1 MRIIESNKEVSVD
14 ANGNQERVV
23 NLQIMEMTKDAAKA
37 HPLKEG
43 SDKVVI
49 HQNTVLNTSHQDQSQ
64 ASNQFVDSISCTKE
78 LVDKNCSPIN
88 LDQLDQNMDA
98 KLNELSSD
106 DLSQNSDDSSSNPKS
121 MPLIDFFAEDAHF
134 TEPKSEENIVQDSE
148 TNEVLK
154 ENCESVV
161 FRQETVKNEPVC
173 SDSEV
178 EEKTGDRSSVE
189 SGENKLPTERR
200 KRIFSVDDIIH
211 NIGSNNQKKDHQNI
225 LISCSEQTLTD
236 FIQKEVEFS
245 SLEQLSSK
253 PQSLRTNE
261 PEVLIVP
268 GATALL
274 KVGGEL
280 MEITVKVVDGK
291 KVINVKSLS
300 EAMTVVDCNHNYEIA
315 PLQSVVDEDVVEV
328 KPDLMDTTNISNV
341 DETALEKNAE
351 VERQEVKEEAIA
363 HTEKVREITEI
374 VNEIVEDSMKE
385 AQSKETKPEPLDDC
399 STEITQNQQTAEVN
413 ATETVQE
420 QQESDAGG
428 SEEIMADSPVNETP
442 FKPEETQTVQE
453 VVEPQLEE
461 TFAKEPEKCF
471 EDGADEV
478 AKLEDC
484 PEENAVEMSEFED
497 CPPVTDESQDVVPE
511 PEPESLVEFVSS
523 LVEAPV
529 VEDSEPPV
537 DEETIAFE
545 NILEAP
551 VAELDV
557 TVDIPLILAH
567 EGIGFP
573 LEDEV
578 FIEEPP
584 AHEVIVADPL
594 EGFGVTDLISHS
606 PEIPLEP
613 VTTTETPPIEEPEI
627 VEDQKPEPEQT
638 QQDTTPKKEVI
649 TKLEVQI
656 LSPTSTNVEDHTS
669 ALITR
674 TSCIDNDLTATVAT
688 KAAKKQYE
696 PDLQVQHST
705 VSSSKKEERPKSRK
719 RTKQV
724 KMQEEPERKRL
735 KIKLSDAKPPTK
747 DKIEEEDEY
756 VDFKEL
762 LRARKLKKLRKQKE
776 MDLAKH
782 SQDNVEK
789 INDNLASV
797 EQPVEKSP
805 VKEAPKKRVSFSDEP
820 TSKVKKMHPKD
831 PRRWSRIFPN
841 QVLVPSV
848 SELIEENRG
857 GSAGKKRISLA
868 DYVSRKRKTTD
879 VEHQEKF
886 SRLESDVKSEKP
898 SDIKP
903 SFLLHSSDWE
913 DSNSPVP
920 TPTPVKEQCL
930 IEDFSGLI
938 KTNSTKPVIDV
949 NELTPSENRKDRTLQ
964 EYKDRVDLQ
973 LNSLSI
979 QIPKKSQQNRPPC
992 NTDLVKRFLNNEKLS
1007 KTEMEEIRKIID
1019 YKKSMQQKN
1028 TKTGEVKNLDDVE
1041 EPEFRLHFRKTSK
1054 KVSEELQKSNN
1065 CGYSVINRL
1074 GDDGQP
1080 KIIFKR
1086 NRLNRPTQQ
1095 PVVELVKLDLD
1106 DLEKVKEKYNVTV
1119 RT

>member
-1 MRIIESNKEVSVD
+1 MVRIIEPNKEGSVD

-49 HQNTVLNTSHQDQSQ
+49 HQNTVLNSSHQDQSQ
-64 ASNQFVDSISCTKE
+64 TSNQFVDSISCTKE

-88 LDQLDQNMDA
+88 LDQLNENMDA
-98 KLNELSSD
+98 KLNELSSE

-121 MPLIDFFAEDAHF
+121 MPLIDFFADDGHF
-134 TEPKSEENIVQDSE
+134 TEPKSEENIVEDSE

-161 FRQETVKNEPVC
+161 FNQETVKNEPVC

-178 EEKTGDRSSVE
+178 EEKTEDRSSAE
-189 SGENKLPTERR
+189 REENKLPTEKR

-211 NIGSNNQKKDHQNI
+211 NIGSNHQKNNPQDI
-225 LISCSEQTLTD
+225 LISCSEQTLTE

-245 SLEQLSSK
+245 SLEQLSCK
-253 PQSLRTNE
+253 QQSLKTNE

-268 GATALL
+268 GATALI
-274 KVGGEL
+274 KVAGEL

-291 KVINVKSLS
+291 KVINVKPLS
-300 EAMTVVDCNHNYEIA
+300 EAMTVVDCNQNYEIV
-315 PLQSVVDEDVVEV
+315 PLQTVVDEDLVEIN
-328 KPDLMDTTNISNV
+328 PDLMDTTNISNV
-341 DETALEKNAE
+341 GEPVSEINTE
-351 VERQEVKEEAIA
+351 VESQEVKEEVIA
-363 HTEKVREITEI
+363 QTEEVTEI
-374 VNEIVEDSMKE
+374 VNQIVEESVKQ
-385 AQSKETKPEPLDDC
+385 AQSKETKQEIQDDC
-399 STEITQNQQTAEVN
+399 SIEIIQNQQIAEEVN
-413 ATETVQE
+413 TTETVKE
-420 QQESDAGG
+420 QQDTGG
-428 SEEIMADSPVNETP
+428 SDEIMTDTPVSETSV
-442 FKPEETQTVQE
+442 KQEETQVQE
-453 VVEPQLEE
+453 VELQLAETLVKELENCSEDSAAEVVKLEE
-461 TFAKEPEKCF
+461 
-471 EDGADEV
+471 
-478 AKLEDC
+478 C
-484 PEENAVEMSEFED
+484 PEESAVEVPGFEHSPTLAD
-497 CPPVTDESQDVVPE
+497 GFQDVIPE
-511 PEPESLVEFVSS
+511 PELESLVEETTSVIG
-523 LVEAPV
+523 
-529 VEDSEPPV
+529 DSELPV
-537 DEETIAFE
+537 DEETVTFE
-545 NILEAP
+545 DVLEAP
-551 VAELDV
+551 ITELDV
-557 TVDIPLILAH
+557 TVDVPLILDQ
-567 EGIGFP
+567 ESIGYP

-584 AHEVIVADPL
+584 GHEVVVADPL

-613 VTTTETPPIEEPEI
+613 VTTTELPPIEEPEKL
-627 VEDQKPEPEQT
+627 ESEQS
-638 QQDTTPKKEVI
+638 QQDTTLKKEVI

-674 TSCIDNDLTATVAT
+674 TACIDNDLSATVAT

-719 RTKQV
+719 RSKQV
-724 KMQEEPERKRL
+724 KMKEEPERKRL
-735 KIKLSDAKPPTK
+735 KIKLSDANPTTK
-747 DKIEEEDEY
+747 EKIEEEDEY

-762 LRARKLKKLRKQKE
+762 LRARKLKKLRKQQKE
-776 MDLAKH
+776 METDLAKH
-782 SQDNVEK
+782 SEDNVEK
-789 INDNLASV
+789 INENPASEPSV
-797 EQPVEKSP
+797 EKEP

-820 TSKVKKMHPKD
+820 SSTVKMHPKD

-848 SELIEENRG
+848 SELIEENGG

-868 DYVSRKRKTTD
+868 DYVSRKRKSTD

-886 SRLESDVKSEKP
+886 SKLENDVKPDKP

-903 SFLLHSSDWE
+903 SFLIHSSDWE

-920 TPTPVKEQCL
+920 TPTGVKEQCL
-930 IEDFSGLI
+930 IEDFSGLM

-979 QIPKKSQQNRPPC
+979 QIPKKPHQNRPPC
-992 NTDLVKRFLNNEKLS
+992 NYLVKRFLNNEKLS
-1007 KTEMEEIRKIID
+1007 KAEMDEIRKIVD

-1028 TKTGEVKNLDDVE
+1028 TKTSDAKNLDDVE

-1054 KVSEELQKSNN
+1054 KASEESQKSNN
-1065 CGYSVINRL
+1065 CRYSVINRL